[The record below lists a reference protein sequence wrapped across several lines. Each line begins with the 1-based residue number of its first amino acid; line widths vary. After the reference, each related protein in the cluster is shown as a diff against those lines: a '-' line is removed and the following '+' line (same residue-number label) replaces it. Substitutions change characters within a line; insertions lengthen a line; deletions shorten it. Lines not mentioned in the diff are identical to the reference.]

1 MIRILVT
8 GANGQLGREI
18 QAKKE
23 TLKGAEFYFTDI
35 DELDITDRKEVK
47 SIISEIKPAYL
58 INCAAYT
65 AVDRAEE
72 DADNAYAVNATAV
85 ENIVKAAS
93 NVPWMKLIHISTDF
107 VFDGK
112 SRSPYKEDS
121 GPAPQSVY
129 GKSKQR
135 GEEFALSYPRSIII
149 RASWL
154 YSEYGGNFVKTVLR
168 LAGERD
174 EIKVVNDQTG
184 TPTWASDL
192 ASALLGIVDQTVKDG
207 NKYHAGIYHYSNEGQ
222 CTWYEFAGEIKRL
235 KGLGIIINPVSTAEF
250 PLPAKRPGYSVL
262 CLDKIKNTYN
272 IEIPSWQN
280 SLENC
285 LTRINQ

>member
-1 MIRILVT
+1 VKIT

-121 GPAPQSVY
+121 SPAPQSVY

-149 RASWL
+149 RTSWL

>member
-121 GPAPQSVY
+121 SPAPQSVY

-149 RASWL
+149 RTSWL